1 MSLSA
6 LEVIWRPPPD
16 LAGKMPMDIYRQH
29 INKKFSQSHKTI
41 RDLHSWTVANQQPF
55 WLDLYSYLELIPPL
69 PAGVKRAYD
78 ESLPMSSIPPFF
90 EGLELNFAE
99 NVLENAKRHPKNI
112 ALIGLR
118 EGQDLDGP
126 VEKVTWRALKEKVRK
141 ASNALRSCSVGK
153 GDVVAALVSNSI
165 EAVVLFLSTAAVGAV
180 FTSISPDLG
189 VEVRSTGGPPFC
201 EMNRSL

>member
-16 LAGKMPMDIYRQH
+16 LASKMPMDIYRQH
-29 INKKFSQSHKTI
+29 INKKFAQSHKTI

-126 VEKVTWRALKEKVRK
+126 VEKVTWRALKEKV
-141 ASNALRSCSVGK
+141 
-153 GDVVAALVSNSI
+153 
-165 EAVVLFLSTAAVGAV
+165 
-180 FTSISPDLG
+180 
-189 VEVRSTGGPPFC
+189 
-201 EMNRSL
+201 

>member
-90 EGLELNFAE
+90 EGARTQLC
-99 NVLENAKRHPKNI
+99 
-112 ALIGLR
+112 R
-118 EGQDLDGP
+118 ERPG
-126 VEKVTWRALKEKVRK
+126 ERK
-141 ASNALRSCSVGK
+141 APSEEHRTYR
-153 GDVVAALVSNSI
+153 I
-165 EAVVLFLSTAAVGAV
+165 
-180 FTSISPDLG
+180 
-189 VEVRSTGGPPFC
+189 TGGAGSGWASGEGHLACTERESPK
-201 EMNRSL
+201 S